1 MLVIPYSLMDSAQI
15 KKRHICLTLAEI
27 KKRGLSEKLSKC
39 HTVTLSHSDFV
50 TPWRTVFCLFGKK
63 KTSQTP
69 PTKFSATLYNYNIV
83 EKSFHAHS
91 KTQFLTGCCQTF
103 DVTQWRRPIWKTVQ
117 NHHFGYNFFIFKP
130 RKIFRYVLESA
141 WYLWCV

>member
-1 MLVIPYSLMDSAQI
+1 MLVIPYSLMGSAQI
-15 KKRHICLTLAEI
+15 TKKAYLSNISRNW
-27 KKRGLSEKLSKC
+27 KKGTFWKTFKM
-39 HTVTLSHSDFV
+39 SHSDFV
-50 TPWRTVFCLFGKK
+50 TQWRTVFCLFGKK
-63 KTSQTP
+63 KTSQSP

-103 DVTQWRRPIWKTVQ
+103 DVTQWQRPIWKTVQ